1 MIVGLGSGST
11 AEFAIKSIGEC
22 VNQGLKIQTVAS
34 SLKSEK
40 LARELSIP
48 VISFTDIKSIDITI
62 DGADEI
68 DPHKNLIKGGGGS
81 LLREK
86 ILAYNSQLLYII
98 ADESK
103 LVNTLGKFPL
113 AIEIIP
119 FASELTLKHL
129 ELLKCRPAIRKN
141 AGQTFITDN
150 GNLIADC
157 NFDVIQDPLKLHAE
171 LKSIPGVVE
180 TGLFPGTWVT
190 NVYIGRH
197 DGSIQIL

>member
-1 MIVGLGSGST
+1 MVIGLGSGST
-11 AEFAIKSIGEC
+11 AEFAIRSIGES
-22 VNQGLKIQTVAS
+22 VKRGLRIKAVAS

-40 LARELSIP
+40 LARDLSIP
-48 VISFTDIKSIDITI
+48 LVSFTAIKSIDITI

-68 DPHKNLIKGGGGS
+68 DPNKNLVKGGGGS

-98 ADESK
+98 GDESK

-119 FASELTLKHL
+119 FACELTLKHL
-129 ELLKCRPAIRKN
+129 ELLKCRPVIREK
-141 AGQTFITDN
+141 AGQTFTTDN
-150 GNLIADC
+150 SNLIADC
-157 NFDVIQDPLKLHAE
+157 NFGQINEPLKLHAE

-190 NVYIGRH
+190 NVYIGRN
-197 DGSIQIL
+197 DGSTQIL